1 MKEIFLIREILI
13 IFYRKNE
20 IWINFVIKFL
30 AGIIVFTCIN
40 KFGYVKSL
48 SEMPIIILMGLL
60 TMILPIS
67 LLSLL
72 MIAMIVIQLLTVSL
86 ELAVIVSIVLICFTL
101 FYIRIFP
108 KESLLIFAIVLAY
121 YFKVPYIVVF
131 IGAMFFGIAAI
142 PPIAIGT
149 FIWHSIPII
158 INLAQVGGSTIKGIA
173 SKDLL
178 EIPSEFA
185 KVYIAIIKSINTDQT
200 WLVSI
205 IIFSMIIILMYIIL
219 HLQVDYSAYLA
230 IAVGLVV
237 NMISFMLSSLVS
249 ETSIEM
255 GGMIISTLFCA
266 GLACIIQ
273 FFRIVLDY
281 SSSEKVEFEDDSNY
295 YYVKVIPKISIQKQ
309 RKNKKIKERL

>member
-1 MKEIFLIREILI
+1 MREIFLIREILI

-20 IWINFVIKFL
+20 IWINFFIKFL
-30 AGIIVFTCIN
+30 AGVIIFSCIN
-40 KFGYVKSL
+40 KFGYVKSF
-48 SEMPIIILMGLL
+48 SEMPILVLMGIL

-86 ELAVIVSIVLICFTL
+86 ELAVIVGIILICFVL

-121 YFKVPYIVVF
+121 YFRVPYTVVF
-131 IGAMFFGIAAI
+131 VSAMIFGIAAI

-149 FIWHSIPII
+149 FIWHSIPIVV
-158 INLAQVGGSTIKGIA
+158 NLAQVGGSSINGIA

-185 KVYIAIIKSINTDQT
+185 KVYIDIIKSINTDQT

-205 IIFSMIIILMYIIL
+205 IIFSMIIILMYIIS

-237 NMISFMLSSLVS
+237 NMVSFMLSSLIA
-249 ETSIEM
+249 ETNIGM
-255 GGMIISTLFCA
+255 GEMIISTLFCA
-266 GLACIIQ
+266 GLACIVQ
-273 FFRIVLDY
+273 FFTIVLNY
-281 SSSEKVEFEDDSNY
+281 SSAEKIQFEDDGNY
-295 YYVKVIPKISIQKQ
+295 YYVKVVPKVSIQKQ
-309 RKNKKIKERL
+309 RKNKKVKEH